1 MTMKFRATIRKEGMP
16 DSVQVIEAD
25 SRFVVYEQAQK
36 EGGRVIELEENVGM
50 SRLPAWLSI
59 TIGNGVKRVEII
71 QMTKNLS
78 TMLAAGLSI
87 SRALS
92 VIERQSNNKRLKAI
106 VCGLSDSIRNG
117 SSFHDALA
125 T

>member
-106 VCGLSDSIRNG
+106 VCGLSDSIRKG